1 MYTVR
6 IEFFL
11 GELYGFSYCACGIG
25 NAQSIGKTKNKVYV
39 TAGFDFEENL
49 HGKILIIDNYLNR
62 LKASEIPNQSG
73 KQKIKS
79 M

>member
-11 GELYGFSYCACGIG
+11 RL
-25 NAQSIGKTKNKVYV
+25 YV

-49 HGKILIIDNYLNR
+49 HGKNLIIDNYLNR
-62 LKASEIPNQSG
+62 LKTSAARFYEHLSESLLRLGFN
-73 KQKIKS
+73 KTKHDHDVWMLDK
-79 M
+79 